1 MLMLPLLGEG
11 CWGRVVEGL
20 VGPVVVVLE
29 SPVFEQ
35 KLGFE
40 EAVEAFHLEQL
51 ASQVAVEG
59 LDERILPGAPGS
71 MMGAN
76 DKYPPQRAPH
86 SEDGQHD
93 RIECARQG
101 LPA

>member
-1 MLMLPLLGEG
+1 M
-11 CWGRVVEGL
+11 RS
-20 VGPVVVVLE
+20 VVVVLDQ
-29 SPVFEQ
+29 PVFEEQ
-35 KLGFE
+35 PCFE
-40 EAVEAFHLEQL
+40 QRVDGFHLEQL
-51 ASQVAVEG
+51 PSEVAAEG